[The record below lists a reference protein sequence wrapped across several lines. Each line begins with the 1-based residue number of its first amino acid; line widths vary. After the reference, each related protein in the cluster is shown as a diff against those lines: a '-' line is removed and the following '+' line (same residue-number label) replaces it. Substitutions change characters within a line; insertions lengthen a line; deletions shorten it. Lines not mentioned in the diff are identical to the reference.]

1 MKRKTIVWLIIFL
14 FFLIILVGVASFL
27 YLEIKQPISL
37 PSAAYLEIKLR
48 GLVTDRAPVDLFS
61 QMIMNIQPV
70 SLHDLWV
77 NLRKAKNDDRIRCV
91 LFRMGPLICDWGK
104 VDEIRELVKE
114 FQSSGKKVYF
124 YLDELPEADREYYL
138 ATSGDYIIL
147 HPLGWLG
154 VNGVG
159 GYIPFLKNTLD
170 KLGVQVEVEHVEE
183 YKTAYHTFTE
193 KGFTP
198 AHKEMMVSLTQDI
211 FKEYISKAASSRHL
225 SEATYLARLDQGFF
239 QGEKAKEAGLVDK
252 VLFPDELED
261 LLKEYGR
268 ELKKV
273 TLETY
278 ARVAEKTT
286 GPYRGKRVAIVYAQG
301 AIIAGESV
309 SSFMG
314 GETVGRWLRQ
324 VREDNRVKAVI
335 LRVDSP
341 GGSAVGSD
349 YIWREVILTR
359 KQKPVVVSM
368 SDVAGSG
375 GYWISMGASKIVAH
389 PQTLTGSI
397 GVLAAKFD
405 LSNLYKNIGIT
416 AERLVTSEH
425 ADIYSTFRP
434 LSSEEKARLKEEIRW
449 TYDQFLLRAAEG
461 RGQPKEVID
470 QLGRGRV
477 WTGNQAKQAGLIDE
491 LGGLTRAL
499 EIAKQLAGIPQD
511 EQVKLDVW
519 PKKVSLISLILGRRG
534 EASSFSA
541 RLAVSNYQEILKRL
555 EGENVLAIMPFWQ
568 NLR

>member
-1 MKRKTIVWLIIFL
+1 MKRKTIIWLIIFL
-14 FFLIILVGVASFL
+14 FFLIILAGLASFL
-27 YLEIKQPISL
+27 YLEIKQPVSL

-48 GLVTDRAPVDLFS
+48 GQVMDRAPVDLFS
-61 QMIMNIQPV
+61 QLIMNIQPV

-77 NLRKAKNDDRIRCV
+77 NLRKAKQDDRIRCV
-91 LFRMGPLICDWGK
+91 LFRLGPLVCDWGK
-104 VDEIRELVKE
+104 VNEIRELVKE
-114 FQSSGKKVYF
+114 FRSSGKKVYF

-154 VNGVG
+154 INGVG
-159 GYIPFLKNTLD
+159 GYIPFFKNTLE
-170 KLGVQVEVEHVEE
+170 KLGVRVEVEHVEE
-183 YKTAYHTFTE
+183 YKTAYNTFTE
-193 KGFTP
+193 EGFTP
-198 AHKEMMVSLTQDI
+198 AHKEMMFSLTQDI
-211 FKEYISKAASSRHL
+211 FKEYVSQAATSRHL
-225 SEATYLARLDQGFF
+225 SEETFLARLNHGLF
-239 QGEKAKEAGLVDK
+239 QGEEAKEAGLVDK
-252 VLFPDELED
+252 VLFPDQLDD
-261 LLKEYGR
+261 LLKEDGR

-278 ARVAEKTT
+278 ARVGEKMT
-286 GPYRGKRVAIVYAQG
+286 GLYRGKRVAVVYAQG
-301 AIIAGESV
+301 AIIAGESI

-324 VREDNRVKAVI
+324 AREDNRIKAVI

-405 LSNLYKNIGIT
+405 LSELYKNIGVT
-416 AERLVTSEH
+416 AERLVSSEH
-425 ADIYSTFRP
+425 ADIYTTFRP
-434 LSSEEKARLKEEIRW
+434 LSAEEKARLKEEIRW

-461 RGQPKEVID
+461 RGQTKEAID
-470 QLGRGRV
+470 QVGRGRV
-477 WTGNQAKQAGLIDE
+477 WTGNQAKKVGLVDE

-499 EIAKQLAGIPQD
+499 EMAKQLAGIPQD
-511 EQVKLDVW
+511 EPVKIEVW
-519 PKKVSLISLILGRRG
+519 PKKVSLISLLLGRR
-534 EASSFSA
+534 EEVTSLTPRPTFSGS
-541 RLAVSNYQEILKRL
+541 LEVLKRL
-555 EGENVLAIMPFWQ
+555 ERENVWAIMPFWQ
-568 NLR
+568 SLR